1 MYACIYLSL
10 SLQVRISKAMI
21 DNKPPE
27 NYMHLHLKR
36 KKAQMEE
43 ERQQKVR
50 RDNQI
55 LLDKMAHIMRTRG
68 SVDHRNNYQQRRC
81 ACVCVCVCVCVCM
94 CACVCV
100 CACMCVCMQWVTLHN
115 I

>member
-1 MYACIYLSL
+1 MPLSIYL

-55 LLDKMAHIMRTRG
+55 LLDKMSHIMRTRG
-68 SVDHRNNYQQRRC
+68 SVDNRNNYQQRRC
-81 ACVCVCVCVCVCM
+81 VCVCVYEYVHACIYIFSSKLLWLPIVVCKLID
-94 CACVCV
+94 
-100 CACMCVCMQWVTLHN
+100 QS
-115 I
+115 

>member
-1 MYACIYLSL
+1 MHLPFSL
-10 SLQVRISKAMI
+10 SPQVRISKAMI

-81 ACVCVCVCVCVCM
+81 VHVHVCVCVSMCVCVHPCIYFF
-94 CACVCV
+94 
-100 CACMCVCMQWVTLHN
+100 TSKLL
-115 I
+115 